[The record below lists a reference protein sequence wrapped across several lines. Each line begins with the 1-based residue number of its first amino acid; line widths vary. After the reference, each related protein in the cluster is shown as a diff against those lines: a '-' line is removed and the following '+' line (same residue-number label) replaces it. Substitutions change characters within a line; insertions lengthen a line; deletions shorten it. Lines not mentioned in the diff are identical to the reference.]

1 MPFCPNCGSFVL
13 SGDNTCSCGTD
24 MRYRYRSPLEE
35 EEINTLKREFEECQ
49 YYGKPMMILKH

>member
-24 MRYRYRSPLEE
+24 MSTDIEV
-35 EEINTLKREFEECQ
+35 
-49 YYGKPMMILKH
+49 H